1 MSKENKEAEDHL
13 NEIKE
18 LKDQINQLT
27 NEKDKYLDIAQR
39 AQADLVNYR
48 KKSSIDLQESEERSQ
63 R

>member
-39 AQADLVNYR
+39 AQADLFNYR
-48 KKSSIDLQESEERSQ
+48 KKSF
-63 R
+63 